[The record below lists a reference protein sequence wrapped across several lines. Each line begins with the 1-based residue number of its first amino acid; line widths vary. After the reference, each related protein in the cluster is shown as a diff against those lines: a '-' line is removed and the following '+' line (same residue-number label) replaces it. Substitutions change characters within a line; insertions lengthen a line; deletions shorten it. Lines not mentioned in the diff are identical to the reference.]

1 MMDSL
6 PVFCPK
12 NNNGAS
18 DIFRNAAIDVKNG
31 TPDRDRTCDPLLRR
45 QLLYPTELRALQLPI
60 QKPSTFFFN
69 AKDSGIE
76 FFPVSMMKQNLY
88 SEEKNE
94 PDG

>member
-1 MMDSL
+1 M
-6 PVFCPK
+6 
-12 NNNGAS
+12 
-18 DIFRNAAIDVKNG
+18 
-31 TPDRDRTCDPLLRR
+31 
-45 QLLYPTELRALQLPI
+45 LYPTELRALQLSI

-76 FFPVSMMKQNLY
+76 FFPVSMKKQNLY